1 MPATDY
7 DIVSVDVQGSAMDV
21 FLFIP
26 SGNTPLP
33 GIVLAQ
39 HIPVGHAG
47 IENDTFTLETA
58 RRFAANGYVI
68 PSRFLLFFTGGLKL
82 ILWIIKKRKAG
93 MTGCW
98 LIYLPLLRCWL
109 NTLT

>member
-1 MPATDY
+1 MNTTDY
-7 DIVSVDVQGSAMDV
+7 EVVTVDVQGSAMDV

-26 SGNTPLP
+26 AANTLLP

-47 IENDTFTLETA
+47 IENDTFTLKQLDA
-58 RRFAANGYVI
+58 LPQMVMPWR
-68 PSRFLLFFTGGLKL
+68 SHLFFTGGLKL
-82 ILWIIKKRKAG
+82 ILWIRKKRRAG

-109 NTLT
+109 NNLA